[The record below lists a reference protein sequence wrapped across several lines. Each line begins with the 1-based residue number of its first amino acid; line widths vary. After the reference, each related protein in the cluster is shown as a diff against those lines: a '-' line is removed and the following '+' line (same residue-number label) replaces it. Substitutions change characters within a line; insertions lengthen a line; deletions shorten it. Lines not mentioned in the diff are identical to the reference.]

1 MTGAS
6 TRWTLL
12 SSIKTSLAL
21 SHNSF
26 TSCSVMISPLLSCSS
41 CLYVN
46 KVNTTC
52 SSASLSLFYL
62 SKSPIFNLYMLI
74 FKRVRESGKKK
85 ERKEKRKDRKDLVI
99 GSMKQMWINQ
109 WKLSMMKSLLW
120 LHSLLVFSNTN
131 TLSLYKSNWKTGL

>member
-1 MTGAS
+1 
-6 TRWTLL
+6 
-12 SSIKTSLAL
+12 
-21 SHNSF
+21 
-26 TSCSVMISPLLSCSS
+26 
-41 CLYVN
+41 
-46 KVNTTC
+46 
-52 SSASLSLFYL
+52 
-62 SKSPIFNLYMLI
+62 
-74 FKRVRESGKKK
+74 VRESGKKK